1 MHLLYCYI
9 LFLDENGKEKRYRGL
24 EQIEVNLSAD
34 DTFEYDKINNV
45 LSRKKRK
52 APLPANFW
60 TEANTEDEH
69 HNIYNI
75 NVIAG
80 RNGSGKTT
88 AIHCMMD
95 LLEALYSAAITPAQ
109 KKLGESLIQGSF
121 RNRFLVVI
129 EEKGIA
135 HLLDCSPPGYEWS
148 ERTKLVGFSEEKTVV
163 FQCRRWKNAIIAY
176 DENWKRITSL
186 LLTTKVIYFTN
197 ALSQFDY
204 EQHKGDQGGHL
215 RDSFIYDA
223 STGASMGTN
232 LTGYFPNE
240 VYKQVRF
247 VFNSR
252 QTEMGR
258 KINQRVTGLVVP
270 RAIRMRLRGFQS
282 INSYEQHLFAL
293 VDFVQLW
300 VRSAEEIPNY
310 LGMLCVDAYT
320 GYLKKDFMTRNR
332 TDPFL
337 AVFQQRK
344 ESWVLLK
351 TKNGQK
357 NLIQDLYRRYI
368 IENAKRVFT
377 QHTAGVTCMTVF
389 SRKKIVSGSGN
400 GELRLWAI
408 SSESSVFFETEK
420 QAAVTCISIL
430 ANGDLVCGY
439 ADASLRV
446 WQNDA
451 DDHHRNKRCIQQLIG
466 HKGKVT
472 CAATTHT
479 DQLVSASDDHTL
491 RVWDYDRARNMFT
504 EESVKLTGHAGPVT
518 CLQVLSDGRFVS
530 GSEDATLRVWSP
542 ESGKC
547 MNVLEGHQGAI
558 TCISELSDGHVVS
571 GGADAMLRI
580 CDLSGKTPVK
590 EMRGHTGAINCI
602 MIMEQGQIVSASD
615 DATLRIWNSETGAS
629 TVMRGH
635 EDRVTCIA
643 QLSDDLLASG
653 SDDGTIRIW
662 NSQNGQCQ
670 NIIDLDSKVTC
681 LEVLPDGELACGLM
695 DGRIYVWNRAFVERN
710 NGYEYELKT
719 ASQKYIEFLF
729 RKKNELFSHFVVK
742 ENDTLELSLED
753 LDENSSVFKDFT
765 VFIQKYQQIC
775 RAGYTIDFD
784 WGLSSGEENMLRIF
798 SNLYDIYAPEDHGRG
813 QDPHKIYNINA
824 HKGEDQERTKCETV
838 LLLMDEADL
847 TLHPEWQ
854 RCLVDTLSAFI
865 PQIYPASSIK
875 DIQMILSTHSPLILG
890 DIPSENITYLYGGE
904 DRAVSNGAARIS
916 GETFGQNIHT
926 ILKEN
931 FFLNHGTVGA
941 FAANKI
947 NGMAERLMSLQD
959 HPLTE
964 EQDFKMVQEELKHI
978 HQLIEIVAPGVLRAG
993 LEQLYRE
1000 TEANLNAKT
1009 APQKELDRLRYELQ
1023 QLSKE
1028 ERQRLMKTLA
1038 EEDALD

>member
-24 EQIEVNLSAD
+24 EQIEVSMSAD
-34 DTFEYDKINNV
+34 GIFEYDKINNV

-60 TEANTEDEH
+60 TEANLEDEYR
-69 HNIYNI
+69 NIYNI

-95 LLEALYSAAITPAQ
+95 LLEALYSAAITPVQ
-109 KKLGESLIQGSF
+109 KKLGESLVRGAF
-121 RNRFLVVI
+121 RNRFLVVM
-129 EEKGIA
+129 EEKGIT

-148 ERTKLVGFSEEKTVV
+148 GKTKLAGFSEEKTVV
-163 FQCRRWKNAIIAY
+163 FQCRCWKNAIIAY

-204 EQHKGDQGGHL
+204 EQHRGDQGGHW

-223 STGASMGTN
+223 STGAAMGTN
-232 LTGYFPNE
+232 LTGYFPSE
-240 VYKQVRF
+240 VYKQVRL

-252 QTEMGR
+252 QTETGR

-270 RAIRMRLRGFQS
+270 RAIRMGLRRPTHLNLREQ
-282 INSYEQHLFAL
+282 YELTHKGISEPWIKTVEDIPKHLG
-293 VDFVQLW
+293 V
-300 VRSAEEIPNY
+300 
-310 LGMLCVDAYT
+310 LCIGAFT
-320 GYLKKDFMTRNR
+320 GYLKDRVLHYEA
-332 TDPFL
+332 DPFSG
-337 AVFQQRK
+337 VFLQNEK
-344 ESWVLLK
+344 LEILPDLESK
-351 TKNGQK
+351 QK
-357 NLIQDLYRRYI
+357 YLIKDLYQHYI
-368 IENAKRVFT
+368 NGCSLRLYTE
-377 QHTAGVTCMTVF
+377 HTEAVTCMSVF
-389 SRKKIVSGSGN
+389 SRKRIVSGSAN
-400 GELRLWAI
+400 GQLRLWAI
-408 SSESSVFFETEK
+408 SSEASVSFDVENET
-420 QAAVTCISIL
+420 AVTCILVL
-430 ANGDLVCGY
+430 ANGDFVCGY
-439 ADASLRV
+439 SDASLRV
-446 WQNDA
+446 WQYDS
-451 DDHHRNKRCIQQLIG
+451 DDQHHNKKCLQQIYG

-472 CAATTHT
+472 CATIT
-479 DQLVSASDDHTL
+479 DRGQLVTASDDHTL
-491 RVWDYDRARNMFT
+491 RIWDYDAARRMFMEKST
-504 EESVKLTGHAGPVT
+504 VLEGHSGPVT
-518 CLQVLSDGRFVS
+518 CMQVLSDGHILS

-542 ESGKC
+542 EGGECVK
-547 MNVLEGHQGAI
+547 VLKGHQGVI
-558 TCISELSDGHVVS
+558 NCIAELPDGHVVS
-571 GGADAMLRI
+571 GGADALLRI
-580 CDLSGKTPVK
+580 WDLSRKTPVK

-602 MIMEQGQIVSASD
+602 MIMEQGQIVTASD
-615 DATLRIWNSETGAS
+615 DATLRIWNSETGVGMA
-629 TVMRGH
+629 MRGH

-681 LEVLPDGELACGLM
+681 LEVLPDGKLACGLM

-729 RKKNELFSHFVVK
+729 GKKNELFSHFVVK

-798 SNLYDIYAPEDHGRG
+798 SNLYDIYAPEDHSRG

-824 HKGEDQERTKCETV
+824 QKGEDQARTKCETV